1 MLLMAATV
9 IAEETKKEEP
19 SRVVPTVTTPAVKRG
34 TPIALTVEGLQ
45 EMEDRKTALD
55 AREAELNERAKA
67 LDIQEKIL
75 KDKLKR
81 MEELNTKMAEKLD
94 TFKKDHD
101 SRVAKLVTMVET
113 MKPQAAASYI
123 EQLDPDLAVEILAR
137 INVTRA
143 AKILNLVDKTKSA
156 RLTELYTG
164 YRQSID
170 PPAAAPSAEKK
181 EDATAPKKM

>member
-1 MLLMAATV
+1 
-9 IAEETKKEEP
+9 
-19 SRVVPTVTTPAVKRG
+19 
-34 TPIALTVEGLQ
+34 
-45 EMEDRKTALD
+45 
-55 AREAELNERAKA
+55 
-67 LDIQEKIL
+67 
-75 KDKLKR
+75 
-81 MEELNTKMAEKLD
+81 MEELNQKMAEKLD

-101 SRVAKLVTMVET
+101 SRVGKLVTMVET

-143 AKILNLVDKTKSA
+143 AKILNLVEKTKSA

-170 PPAAAPSAEKK
+170 PPAAPAAAPSAEKK
-181 EDATAPKKM
+181 EHTTVPKKM